1 MQALIPFWSYALAAA
16 MFIALL
22 IWRVGAG
29 ATQPG
34 HRLLLGAF
42 AMTGCWAWLSAIS
55 AGDLMVSYSETA
67 RNLLWISLLYSLSAT
82 GSDRQHGVRLVYGAV
97 SAVFGLQFVADT
109 LALF

>member
-55 AGDLMVSYSETA
+55 AGYLRGLSLGRSLPDAARLGCATAAQVAQGLCTDHGSYTLDDVLAFTA
-67 RNLLWISLLYSLSAT
+67 STPIR
-82 GSDRQHGVRLVYGAV
+82 
-97 SAVFGLQFVADT
+97 
-109 LALF
+109 